1 MSFSLGRY
9 SRPDLSSLLTSES
22 PLFPLNNRL
31 STTHSQESIRVSSIQ
46 QYGRTQRRR
55 QYARPISPSPTLSH
69 CDLFIRGDDQFSHVD
84 INTESTL
91 PRTNTPGN
99 SIASTPRKCS
109 VPLRSDQIRS
119 DYVISS
125 SSPLTNPPHGMS
137 RSMQQPRLLLWLRRK
152 QARANQITFPD
163 PPRSQRE
170 D

>member
-1 MSFSLGRY
+1 MQSPCHLLTRY
-9 SRPDLSSLLTSES
+9 SRPDLSSLLTSEP

-55 QYARPISPSPTLSH
+55 PHARPISLSPTLSH
-69 CDLFIRGDDQFSHVD
+69 CEFLIRGDDRFSHVD

-99 SIASTPRKCS
+99 SIASAPRKCS

-119 DYVISS
+119 DHIISY
-125 SSPLTNPPHGMS
+125 
-137 RSMQQPRLLLWLRRK
+137 QVPRL
-152 QARANQITFPD
+152 
-163 PPRSQRE
+163 
-170 D
+170 